1 MISKLTGTLKKIAAV
16 VPVEMLLFLFFFCV
30 YSFTIYG
37 RLRYGD
43 ETERYLQ
50 AQSLVERQSWAI
62 RPVPAHSALGA
73 DGKTYYSQ
81 FELGYGLLLVPFY
94 AAGKIVSDLFS
105 IPSPTTSPMLFMS
118 FANPILTALTCVVL
132 FRFSRFIGVQTRT
145 AVVVTIIFG
154 LGTLALPYTRG
165 LYREATQ
172 ALALLLAVYA
182 LFVFQKNRHPRWL
195 FSSGLAF
202 GFLAFTKISN
212 LAMLPIFLLYLGFL
226 LSANDKQNDV
236 PPPTSGSK
244 FLQVS
249 LFLLPIIVLLVIQ
262 GIVNQF
268 KFGSFFD
275 IGPYNYKD
283 PLPFFSLSTIVSGVW
298 GLLFSLEKGLFVYAP
313 PTILFLLSWASWF
326 RVDRRGAVFALSL
339 ILINILYN
347 GAYRLWEGGTYWG
360 TRYLVLIVPLM
371 LLPIG
376 LTIDSWRGQKRI
388 VFAGGLLFVFLVG
401 FGIQIL
407 GAAVGDRDYLD
418 VTGKW
423 IQVPGA
429 FDFFRHGAIDSLFVY
444 LQPNGLTINL
454 YGWAL
459 IAFTVLLGI
468 WLWRITQ
475 TNAKRESS
483 LGAGIIVWL
492 LTWTILLGLLIT
504 QVLSVYPRVLSG
516 QGDTRFVAA
525 ETFLENQRYCEAR
538 NLYLASLYFGTDF
551 APQVPERIEAISPRA
566 VGLPIEI
573 GTLMASIE
581 SDTEIEVE
589 YDARES
595 LSNVESLRIGAP
607 AGKLASGA
615 TLTEFIQF
623 KPQTR
628 YELTGWLKVSNI
640 NEGNAVVAWYEDD
653 GRWRNPLTI
662 DLINLTG
669 TSGWQLLR
677 KEITTLPTTRRGI
690 IKIGLWHASGTLWIE
705 GIRLVEIDARV
716 PVRALCNP

>member
-1 MISKLTGTLKKIAAV
+1 MFNKLTGTLKRIVAAM
-16 VPVEMLLFLFFFCV
+16 PIEMLLFLFFFCI

-50 AQSLVERQSWAI
+50 AQSLVEHQSWAI

-105 IPSPTTSPMLFMS
+105 IPSPLTSPMLFMS
-118 FANPILTALTCVVL
+118 FANPILTALTGAVL
-132 FRFSRFIGVQTRT
+132 FQFSRFIGVQVRT
-145 AVVVTIIFG
+145 AVAVTIIFG

-172 ALALLLAVYA
+172 TLALLLAVSA
-182 LFVFQKNRHPRWL
+182 IFVFQKTRHPRWL
-195 FSSGLAF
+195 FSSGIAF

-212 LAMLPIFLLYLGFL
+212 LAMLPAFLVYLGFL
-226 LSANDKQNDV
+226 LYIDKRDIPV
-236 PPPTSGSK
+236 SSK
-244 FLQVS
+244 FLQAF
-249 LFLLPIIVLLVIQ
+249 LFLLPIIVLLVMQ

-268 KFGSFFD
+268 KFGNFFD

-283 PLPFFSLSTIVSGVW
+283 PLPFFSLATIVSGVW
-298 GLLFSLEKGLFVYAP
+298 GLLFSLEKGLFIYAP
-313 PTILFLLSWASWF
+313 PTVLFFLCWASWF
-326 RVDRRGAVFALSL
+326 RADRCSAIFVLSL

-376 LTIDSWRGQKRI
+376 LTIDSLRGRKQL
-388 VFAGGLLFVFLVG
+388 VFASGLLFVFLVG
-401 FGIQIL
+401 LGIQIL
-407 GAAVGDRDYLD
+407 GALVGDRDYLD

-423 IQVPGA
+423 IQVSGA
-429 FDFFRHGAIDSLFVY
+429 LDFFRHGAIDSLFIY
-444 LQPNGLTINL
+444 LQPNGFEINL

-459 IAFTVLLGI
+459 IALTILLGI
-468 WLWRITQ
+468 WLWQ
-475 TNAKRESS
+475 TTRTDVRLEPSF
-483 LGAGIIVWL
+483 GTGIVVVL
-492 LTWTILLGLLIT
+492 STWTILLGLLIT
-504 QVLSVYPRVLSG
+504 QVLAVYPRVLAG
-516 QGDTRFVAA
+516 QGNTRFVAA
-525 ETFLENQRYCEAR
+525 ETFFENHRYCEAR

-551 APQVPERIEAISPRA
+551 ARHVPARIETISPRA
-566 VGLPIEI
+566 AGLPVEI
-573 GTLMASIE
+573 GALTASIE
-581 SDTEIEVE
+581 SDTVIEVE

-595 LSNVESLRIGAP
+595 LLNAESLRIGAP

-615 TLTEFIQF
+615 TLTEFIQL

-628 YELTGWLKVSNI
+628 YELTGWLKVSEI

-690 IKIGLWHASGTLWIE
+690 IKIGLWRAAGTLWVE
-705 GIRLVEIDARV
+705 GIRLVEIDPRI